1 MSANIYFE
9 HEYPDTTI
17 INTAAVVT
25 AIRCQ
30 KNHYLTDVIT
40 TDIVD
45 PDSSNC
51 YACPYYKK
59 GVNCAKSCDQKQFV
73 KKQVRTYINEHN
85 RFGYKKELPTLAIK
99 LFLYLH
105 FLRSDK
111 FGYLRIEL
119 EEAATIL
126 SCSRRSVIR
135 NLHTLSERGYISYT
149 KGLYTGTYQVF
160 LLSSTE
166 NKKTAS
172 QGGRGYF
179 VLSYDMFKI
188 LLGCQTINELRL
200 QLRGV
205 ISTLEG
211 ATKNQILHET
221 SYADIKR
228 MLPAYA
234 TKKLIRNTITS
245 DHFCQMFGVK
255 LSKERSFF
263 YITKK
268 QENNPIR
275 IKSDKEDD
283 AKATLESALSRI
295 NADITKVNKKQKTKI
310 SLLSLTNEDIRDVAN
325 ISLQLPVS
333 CIVQALSRF
342 HETYIKKGERIRSIG
357 AMVRTLAWD
366 IYGYQKLVPGT

>member
-1 MSANIYFE
+1 M
-9 HEYPDTTI
+9 
-17 INTAAVVT
+17 
-25 AIRCQ
+25 
-30 KNHYLTDVIT
+30 
-40 TDIVD
+40 
-45 PDSSNC
+45 
-51 YACPYYKK
+51 
-59 GVNCAKSCDQKQFV
+59 
-73 KKQVRTYINEHN
+73 
-85 RFGYKKELPTLAIK
+85 
-99 LFLYLH
+99 
-105 FLRSDK
+105 
-111 FGYLRIEL
+111 
-119 EEAATIL
+119 
-126 SCSRRSVIR
+126 
-135 NLHTLSERGYISYT
+135 
-149 KGLYTGTYQVF
+149 
-160 LLSSTE
+160 
-166 NKKTAS
+166 
-172 QGGRGYF
+172 
-179 VLSYDMFKI
+179 LSYDMFKI

-263 YITKK
+263 YITMK
-268 QENNPIR
+268 EEYNPIR
-275 IKSDKEDD
+275 IKSVKVDD
-283 AKATLESALSRI
+283 ARATIESALSRI